1 MTTSAFPILTDVE
14 NAFKM
19 IVWTPLVKS
28 GEVWIEGQAPFLAL
42 PVIRNMEEGL
52 VNLLTDAL
60 FNWLVTQIDVAAIVL
75 VNAERQ
81 AKWSSANEK
90 LAIIAADSGVD
101 SDAYKKALADAA
113 ADFALMVHR
122 GP

>member
-1 MTTSAFPILTDVE
+1 MTTIAFRPLTAVE
-14 NAFKM
+14 NAFKL

-28 GEVWIEGQAPFLAL
+28 GEIWIEGQAPFLAL
-42 PVIRNMEEGL
+42 PVVRNLEEGL
-52 VNLLTDAL
+52 VNLLTDAI
-60 FNWLVTQIDVAAIVL
+60 FNWLITQLDVAAIVL

-90 LAIIAADSGVD
+90 LAIIAVDSGVD
-101 SDAYKKALADAA
+101 SDAYKKALTDAA